1 MIIMY
6 NKVLSINS
14 MALVESDNLEALR
27 GLLTITS
34 TDKEPYTLKLYTE
47 VSSNSILIPR
57 GLIKE
62 RHQVKHFNKLL
73 SSKKSSIVLRD
84 IQEKII
90 KEFIEKVDIL
100 SPYGG
105 IIKAPTGSGKT
116 VMAIELMFRLGYKTL
131 IIVPTDRLM
140 TQWIEQLKSLSNLTD
155 YDIGVIKQNRCEY
168 SNRLVSVAMVH
179 SLAKDKY
186 PKEMY
191 DEFGTIIYD
200 EVHTLGAETFSKTAS
215 MFNSKYRIGLSATPR
230 RKDGM
235 ENVFFYHIGEILC
248 SIDNPTDKPSVIMDY
263 YYDINTHHKGCVWGG
278 NFILPRY
285 LNRLSKNVNRNKR
298 IAKYVQMAFTKKRKT
313 LVLSDRIEQL
323 KGIHREIISLGIIK
337 DNIGFCIGDEK
348 QLDRDIILGTYG
360 SAGMGMDIPG
370 LSCLIFATPRT
381 DIEQAVG
388 RILRHKRTEVVPIV
402 VDIIDEASLIMKKWS
417 DKRLKFYKQYADDI
431 KYIRR

>member
-1 MIIMY
+1 MY
-6 NKVLSINS
+6 NKVIAINS
-14 MALVESDNLEALR
+14 MALVESDNLGVLR
-27 GLLTITS
+27 DSLTITS
-34 TDKEPYTLKLYTE
+34 TDKEPYTLKLYKE
-47 VSSNSILIPR
+47 NDGHSLWIPR

-62 RHQVKHFNKLL
+62 WYPTKHFDNILR
-73 SSKKSSIVLRD
+73 SRKSNIYLRD
-84 IQEKII
+84 IQEEII
-90 KEFIEKVDIL
+90 NKFIEKI

-131 IIVPTDRLM
+131 IVVPTDRLM
-140 TQWIEQLKSLSNLTD
+140 TQWVDQLKSLSNLTD
-155 YDIGVIKQNRCEY
+155 NDIGIIKQNRCEY
-168 SNRLVSVAMVH
+168 EDKMVSVAMVH
-179 SLAKDKY
+179 SLAKDRY
-186 PKEMY
+186 SKEIY

-215 MFNSKYRIGLSATPR
+215 MFNCRYRVGLSATPR

-235 ENVFFYHIGEILC
+235 ENVFFYHIGNILC
-248 SIDNPTDKPSVIMDY
+248 SINNPTDKPIVIMDY
-263 YYDINTHHKGCVWGG
+263 YYDINTYHKGCVWGD

-285 LNRLSKNVNRNKR
+285 LNKISKNKNRNKK
-298 IAKYVQMAFTKKRKT
+298 ITTYIQMAFSKGRKT
-313 LVLSDRIEQL
+313 LVLSDRISQL
-323 KGIHREIISLGIIK
+323 KEILKEIILIGIGE
-337 DNIGFCIGDEK
+337 DEVGFCIGSEK
-348 QLDRDIILGTYG
+348 QLDRSVILGTYG

-402 VDIIDEASLIMKKWS
+402 VDIIDDASIIMKKWA